1 MQVKRD
7 QDDGAA
13 AINVKKVV
21 TRRGVVIHH
30 QVFIWTDENARA
42 MQDAILDQQQREWDL
57 RIPTRRLL
65 GLLDAVRMSAPEKV

>member
-7 QDDGAA
+7 QNDGAG

-21 TRRGVVIHH
+21 TRRRGVIHQ
-30 QVFIWTDENARA
+30 QVFIWTDKNARA
-42 MQDAILDQQQREWDL
+42 MQDVILEQQTRHSSL
-57 RIPTRRLL
+57 RMRWSQLT